1 MKKITC
7 VLILVLI
14 LSVSCKS
21 NSVGRVDYKD
31 ETPYMYGMVY
41 DYDNRPVEGTQIFIG
56 EELITTSDVQGR
68 FILDCPNQENEVV
81 LIANKTGYE
90 CVETKI
96 TYDPINVLYIR
107 LINTQQLLSLAEE
120 NINKMKY
127 SQAEDY
133 LVRALKLSPD
143 REDVIY
149 LLSIALY
156 KQGKYTDALTNLEKL
171 NNSLLY
177 KKYIEELKK
186 KIEKKL

>member
-1 MKKITC
+1 
-7 VLILVLI
+7 
-14 LSVSCKS
+14 
-21 NSVGRVDYKD
+21 
-31 ETPYMYGMVY
+31 
-41 DYDNRPVEGTQIFIG
+41 
-56 EELITTSDVQGR
+56 
-68 FILDCPNQENEVV
+68 
-81 LIANKTGYE
+81 
-90 CVETKI
+90 
-96 TYDPINVLYIR
+96 
-107 LINTQQLLSLAEE
+107 
-120 NINKMKY
+120 MKY